1 MDSTFL
7 LIFLGG
13 SILISMILAR
23 GAVFLKSPL
32 IVGYIIAGAILG
44 PAILNV
50 ISMEQITSLNVIN
63 TITLSFLG
71 FGIGGELKFK
81 QLKKLGKSIV
91 IIVIFE
97 ATATFLVVGITLGL
111 ILHNVSLG
119 LIYGALASATA
130 PAGTVDVIRQYKA
143 KGNLT
148 STLYAVMG
156 LDDIYALLIFTV
168 AIPVAIILLGGS
180 DSTMHP
186 SILASLGHAGLDIL
200 MEIGI
205 GAAIG
210 FIFVTI
216 AKRIHDRAMTLLL
229 TIGIILL
236 NCGISQKLEISPILL
251 NMAVGIVVVNFNSI
265 VARKIFTSLGDWSPP
280 IYVWFFVLVGTRLNI
295 HLIVNYSVLI
305 VLYILARSLGKWGGA
320 FAGAKI
326 SHAPQKTVKY
336 LGFTLLSQAG
346 VAIGLALAASNSLE
360 KMGYVDAAKQI
371 MGVMTATTFLI
382 MLVGPILAKIALV
395 KAGET
400 HVKE

>member
-1 MDSTFL
+1 
-7 LIFLGG
+7 
-13 SILISMILAR
+13 
-23 GAVFLKSPL
+23 
-32 IVGYIIAGAILG
+32 
-44 PAILNV
+44 
-50 ISMEQITSLNVIN
+50 VIN

-71 FGIGGELKFK
+71 FGIGGELRFK
-81 QLKKLGKSIV
+81 ELKKLGKSIV

-97 ATATFLVVGITLGL
+97 ATAAFLVVGIATGL
-111 ILHNVSLG
+111 VLHNISLG

-156 LDDIYALLIFTV
+156 LDDIYALLIYTIS
-168 AIPVAIILLGGS
+168 IPVAIILLGGS
-180 DSTMHP
+180 QAGESP
-186 SILASLGHAGLDIL
+186 SILVSLAHAGLEII

-205 GAAIG
+205 GVAVG
-210 FIFVTI
+210 FILVLI
-216 AKRIHDRAMTLLL
+216 AKKIHDRTMTLLFTL
-229 TIGIILL
+229 GIILL

-251 NMAVGIVVVNFNSI
+251 NMAVGIVLVNYNSV
-265 VARKIFTSLGDWSPP
+265 VARKIFTALGDWSPP
-280 IYVWFFVLVGTRLNI
+280 IYVLFFVLVGTRLDIN
-295 HLIVNYSVLI
+295 LIVNYSVLI
-305 VLYILARSLGKWGGA
+305 VIYILARSLGKWGGA
-320 FAGAKI
+320 FSGAKI

-346 VAIGLALAASNSLE
+346 VAIGLALAASSSLE
-360 KMGYVDAAKQI
+360 KMGLVHEAKQI

-382 MLVGPILAKIALV
+382 MLIGPILAKIALV